1 MQIHKVLI
9 LKSTSEIGYFSNAWK
24 LNHNI
29 PPKKT
34 RKGILSKFS
43 VIKGSS
49 QKIVWLVVTTQII
62 LFKKIECSLPCR

>member
-29 PPKKT
+29 PPKKLGKESYQNSQSE
-34 RKGILSKFS
+34 RVHLIKLS
-43 VIKGSS
+43 G
-49 QKIVWLVVTTQII
+49 WW
-62 LFKKIECSLPCR
+62 